1 MVIATGYARPEL
13 PKAKLDIIE
22 RNLTRYRKQSKEM
35 QGMIASMLLDGNVKL
50 SHEIEKL
57 RAELELPRLAEDQ
70 EYIQFK
76 LESRQATN
84 ARDFVKMLDL
94 QMTQFAIMELEIK
107 TLRGMQ

>member
-1 MVIATGYARPEL
+1 MQITGYARPEL

-22 RNLTRYRKQSKEM
+22 RNLKRYGRNSIEI
-35 QGMIASMLLDGNVKL
+35 QGLICSMLLDGNVKL
-50 SHEIEKL
+50 SHEIERL
-57 RAELELPRLAEDQ
+57 RADLELPRLADDP

-76 LESRQATN
+76 DNSRQALGDRN
-84 ARDFVKMLDL
+84 YFKMLEL